1 MKLTVNAV
9 NFEMAERLE
18 KYIDKKTK
26 RYEKVLNNAGAELQI
41 RMSVIKPETNLNKE
55 TKVRVIGNG
64 PEMFAEKVCDT
75 FEQGLDQCLD
85 IIDRQIEK
93 LKDRESAQYQDKKRR
108 LPLFFV
114 VFLTALSV
122 HFVRERGIKFLQ
134 FEPVI

>member
-85 IIDRQIEK
+85 IIDRQVEK
-93 LKDRESAQYQDKKRR
+93 LKDR
-108 LPLFFV
+108 
-114 VFLTALSV
+114 
-122 HFVRERGIKFLQ
+122 
-134 FEPVI
+134 

>member
-26 RYEKVLNNAGAELQI
+26 RYEKILNNAGAELQI

-93 LKDRESAQYQDKKRR
+93 LKDR
-108 LPLFFV
+108 
-114 VFLTALSV
+114 
-122 HFVRERGIKFLQ
+122 
-134 FEPVI
+134 

>member
-1 MKLTVNAV
+1 MKLTVKAV

-93 LKDRESAQYQDKKRR
+93 LKDR
-108 LPLFFV
+108 
-114 VFLTALSV
+114 
-122 HFVRERGIKFLQ
+122 
-134 FEPVI
+134 